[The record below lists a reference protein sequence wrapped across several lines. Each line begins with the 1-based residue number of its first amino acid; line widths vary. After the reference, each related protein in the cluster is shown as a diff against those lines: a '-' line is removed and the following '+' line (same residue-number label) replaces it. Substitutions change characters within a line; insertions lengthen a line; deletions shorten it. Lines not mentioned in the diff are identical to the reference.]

1 MGSQLQIHRAKSVEL
16 LHTHFVTGGF
26 WTFTI
31 RVQTEEGE
39 ILVSCFSTNQLPVKM
54 LDVEKEDR

>member
-16 LHTHFVTGGF
+16 LHIQYVDGGF
-26 WTFTI
+26 WTFTV

-54 LDVEKEDR
+54 LDIEKEEK